1 MIFAANILL
10 AALICWPELAPT
22 IQQPSSVA
30 PGDAS
35 GYVGG
40 VLKVGGSVSAP
51 RVKYMFDA
59 EYPEKTRKAK
69 HSGKTTL
76 RIIVGQDGR
85 VHNVQVIHSAGWGLD
100 DKAIEAV
107 KQWLFEPAMKDGRK
121 VAVYVKVEVAF
132 VLY

>member
-1 MIFAANILL
+1 MTFAANILL
-10 AALICWPELAPT
+10 AALLCWPELALT
-22 IQQPSSVA
+22 IQQPSSAA
-30 PGDAS
+30 PGDAA

-40 VLKVGGSVSAP
+40 VLNVGGSVSAP
-51 RVKYMFDA
+51 RIKHRVDA

-69 HSGKTTL
+69 HSGKATL

-85 VHNVQVIHSAGWGLD
+85 VHIVQVIHSAGWGLD
-100 DKAIEAV
+100 DKAIDAV

-121 VAVYVKVEVAF
+121 VAVYLNVEVAF